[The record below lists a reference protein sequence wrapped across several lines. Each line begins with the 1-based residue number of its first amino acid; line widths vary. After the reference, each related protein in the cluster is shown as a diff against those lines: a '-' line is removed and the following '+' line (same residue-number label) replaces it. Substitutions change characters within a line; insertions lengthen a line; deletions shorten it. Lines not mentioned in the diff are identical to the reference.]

1 MTSTIPELLADLAAA
16 RSDRPAVI
24 QGDRSL
30 TGAELAVAAAGRTAV
45 LRRYGVGPGDRV
57 AVFERNS
64 IEALEWILG
73 VAGAGAVAVVVHES
87 LRPAQVE
94 HIVRHSGAAAIVA
107 GRRRRSGPAGTDL
120 GPAVPIDL
128 HERDD
133 PADGTAGGPAGGP
146 VADPG
151 PIGGD
156 LAALIYTSGSTG
168 LPKGVMVTHA
178 NVVAG
183 ARIVARYLGLT
194 PDDRTLSVL
203 PWSFDAGLNQVFAT
217 FAAGATLVIAGSRFG
232 PEICRALRTH
242 RITGMAG
249 VPPLWEIVVNRP
261 SPFLALELPD
271 LRYITNTGGALR
283 QSTLRAIRQAHPA
296 TDVFLMYGLT
306 EAFRSTYLPPALV
319 DTNPTSMGRPI
330 PDTEILVLDEQ
341 GRPCG
346 PDEVGELVHR
356 GPTVAAGYW
365 RDPEATARVFRPHPF
380 APPGARPE
388 WVVHSGDQV
397 RRDRHGLLHF
407 VGRRDEQFKSQG
419 FRVGPTE
426 VEAGV
431 LSSDLVAETVVFAEP
446 AAEGD
451 PVVVAA
457 VVPRDE
463 QTFRLADLVRHCRD
477 ALPTHQW
484 PHRFAVLDALPRTS
498 SGKLDRAAA
507 RELCPPE
514 VRQDA
519 VLVAEAGHVR

>member
-1 MTSTIPELLADLAAA
+1 MISTIPELLAGLAATGPDA
-16 RSDRPAVI
+16 EAVV
-24 QGDRSL
+24 QGDRAL
-30 TGAELAVAAAGRTAV
+30 TRAELATAAASRTAA
-45 LRRYGVGPGDRV
+45 LRRHGIGPGDRV
-57 AVFERNS
+57 AVLERNS

-73 VAGAGAVAVVVHES
+73 AAGAGAVVVVVHES
-87 LRPAQVE
+87 LRAAQVG
-94 HIVRHSGAAAIVA
+94 HIVRHSGAGALVA
-107 GRRRRSGPAGTDL
+107 GRRLRSGLADADL
-120 GPAVPIDL
+120 GTAVPIDL
-128 HERDD
+128 HERGD
-133 PADGTAGGPAGGP
+133 PAGGA

-194 PDDRTLSVL
+194 AADRTLSVL

-217 FAAGATLVIAGSRFG
+217 FAAGGTLVIAGSRFS
-232 PEICRALRTH
+232 PELCRSLRAH

-249 VPPLWEIVVNRP
+249 VPPLWEMMAASP
-261 SPFLALELPD
+261 SPFLALDLPD
-271 LRYITNTGGALR
+271 LRYVTNTGGAMR

-296 TDVFLMYGLT
+296 TEVFLMYGLT

-319 DTNPTSMGRPI
+319 DTHPTSMGRAI
-330 PDTEILVLDEQ
+330 PDTEILVLDDQ

-365 RDPEATARVFRPHPF
+365 RDAEATARVFRPHPF

-419 FRVGPTE
+419 FRVSPTE

-431 LSSDLVAETVVFAEP
+431 LSSDLVAETVVFAEA

-451 PVVVAA
+451 PTVVAA

-463 QTFRLADLVRHCRD
+463 QTFDLAGLVRHCRD
-477 ALPTHQW
+477 VLPTHQW
-484 PHRFAVLDALPRTS
+484 PDRYAVLAALPRTS
-498 SGKLDRAAA
+498 SGKLDRATV
-507 RELCPPE
+507 RDLCPPE
-514 VRQDA
+514 VLRP
-519 VLVAEAGHVR
+519 AEAGHAR